1 MGWHRFFS
9 AKVHTGR
16 EPAPAPE
23 ASNPNRRRNHRVSG
37 SLPAFVHA
45 YSGVEMFE
53 QGQDH

>member
-1 MGWHRFFS
+1 MGWHRFYS

-23 ASNPNRRRNHRVSG
+23 ASNPNWRRNHRVSG